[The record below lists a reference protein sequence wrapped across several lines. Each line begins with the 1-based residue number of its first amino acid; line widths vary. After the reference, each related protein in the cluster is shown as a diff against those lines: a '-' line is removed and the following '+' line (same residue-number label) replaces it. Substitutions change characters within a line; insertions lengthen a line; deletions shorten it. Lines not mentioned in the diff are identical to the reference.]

1 MLHAWQLTTLPCASA
16 SCSEKTGTG
25 TLEVTTEFGNI
36 IDVARIMRD
45 PGLAQNL
52 RQNRSAELQR
62 ELYHMLWEQVQEVAE
77 QHDLGLLNVGQEGDD
92 EAEIKRKQMEKGS
105 R

>member
-1 MLHAWQLTTLPCASA
+1 MPGSSPLLRVPAF
-16 SCSEKTGTG
+16 CSEKTGTG

-62 ELYHMLWEQVQEVAE
+62 ELYHMIWERVQEVAE
-77 QHDLGLLNVGQEGDD
+77 QHDLDLLDVGQQEGDD
-92 EAEIKRKQMEKGS
+92 EAEVKRKQTEKGS